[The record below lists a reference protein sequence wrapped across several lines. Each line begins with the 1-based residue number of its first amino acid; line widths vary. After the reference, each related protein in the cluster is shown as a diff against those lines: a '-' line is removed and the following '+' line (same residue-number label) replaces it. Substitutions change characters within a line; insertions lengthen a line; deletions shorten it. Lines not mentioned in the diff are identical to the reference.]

1 MEVSM
6 RRLFESLV
14 LSLVLVSPAV
24 AQTPTAAPPSP
35 QGTMSGPRGGF
46 TILTTIGAGFQRDEG
61 LEESAAGLA
70 GLNLGIGGFLDDRAA
85 VMFRISGTNAKYD
98 FDEFGEVR
106 QVSGVAGGSLQY
118 WLNERFAVEGG
129 AGVGFWR
136 AAEEDEQGFG
146 LILGASGVIFMH
158 GKHNITAGIEYAP
171 AFTDSGTVH
180 NFGFVVGYQFV
191 RR

>member
-1 MEVSM
+1 M
-6 RRLFESLV
+6 RRLFESLL
-14 LSLVLVSPAV
+14 LSILLVSPAF
-24 AQTPTAAPPSP
+24 AQTPTAAPPSA
-35 QGTMSGPRGGF
+35 QGPLSGPRGGF
-46 TILTTIGAGFQRDEG
+46 TILTTIGAGFQRDAG
-61 LEESAAGLA
+61 LEKSASGLA
-70 GLNLGIGGFLDDRAA
+70 GLNLGIGGFLNDRTA
-85 VMFRISGTNAKYD
+85 VMFRISGTNVKYD

-118 WLNERFAVEGG
+118 WLHQRFAVEGG
-129 AGVGFWR
+129 AGVGFWG
-136 AAEEDEQGFG
+136 AADEDEQGFG
-146 LILGASGVIFMH
+146 VILGASGVLFMH

>member
-1 MEVSM
+1 M
-6 RRLFESLV
+6 RRLFASLF

-35 QGTMSGPRGGF
+35 QGTLSGPRGGF
-46 TILTTIGAGFQRDEG
+46 TILTTIGAGFQRDQG
-61 LEESAAGLA
+61 LADSAAGLA
-70 GLNLGIGGFLDDRAA
+70 GLNLGIGGFLNDRAA
-85 VMFRISGTNAKYD
+85 VMFRISGTNVKYD
-98 FDEFGEVR
+98 VGEFGEVR

-118 WLNERFAVEGG
+118 WVNERFAVEGG

-136 AAEEDEQGFG
+136 AAAEDEQGFG